1 MEVLLLLGG
10 NVGDVVGTFHRAAS
24 MITERIGPIRSS
36 SRDHWTEPWGFR
48 DERLFL
54 NRALVV
60 DTHLSPEELL
70 TSCLDMERELGRVRA
85 ATATYGPRPIDIDV
99 LLWEDQ
105 VISLP
110 HLQVP
115 HPRMH
120 ERTFA
125 LAPAAD
131 VAPEWPHPVLERT
144 VLTLLNDATRN
155 A

>member
-10 NVGDVVGTFHRAAS
+10 NVGDVAGTFLRAAS
-24 MITERIGPIRSS
+24 MIIERLGPIRSI
-36 SRDHWTEPWGFR
+36 SRDHWTEPWGFQ

-60 DTHLSPEELL
+60 DTHRSPEDLL
-70 TSCLDMERELGRVRA
+70 SSCSRIEHELGRVRA
-85 ATATYGPRPIDIDV
+85 ATDAYGPRPIDIDV
-99 LLWEDQ
+99 LLWGDQ

-110 HLQVP
+110 HLHVP

-131 VAPEWPHPVLERT
+131 VAPGWPHPGLGRT

-155 A
+155 T